1 MGSLSKRKNLL
12 DIVRKVRIP
21 HSKDKKVAKEIPDL
35 FKGCKKCKKI
45 IEIEDLKSNL
55 YVCPNCG
62 HHLKIL
68 GEDRFKYLFD
78 EGYENLKFNS
88 KHKDPISFPDYD
100 KLREEQRHKSGLEE
114 AISIAK
120 GTIKNIK
127 VVIAVLEQ
135 DYLMGS
141 LGTFVGEELTSM
153 FEYAMAE
160 KLPVIIFSS
169 SGGARMQEG
178 IFSLMQMAKTAAVIN
193 EFSKEGLLYISVL
206 TNPTMGGV
214 SASFAGLGDIIIAEP
229 KALIGFAGPRVIEQT
244 VRQKLPEGFQ
254 RAEKLEECGFI
265 DLICPRDRQREEIYK
280 ILKLHEKTG
289 ASYERI

>member
-21 HSKDKKVAKEIPDL
+21 HSKNKISKDIPDL
-35 FKGCKKCKKI
+35 FKACKKCKKAV
-45 IEIEDLKSNL
+45 EIEKLKENL

-62 HHLKIL
+62 EHMKIR
-68 GEDRFKYLFD
+68 GIERFNYLFED
-78 EGYENLKFNS
+78 DYTNLNFNS
-88 KHKDPISFPDYD
+88 KILDPISFLDYNE
-100 KLREEQRHKSGLEE
+100 LRDEQKKKTGLEE

-120 GTIKNIK
+120 GKIGDIET
-127 VVIAVLEQ
+127 VVAVLEQ

-141 LGTFVGEELTSM
+141 LGTYVGEEITSM
-153 FEYAMAE
+153 FEYAIEE

-193 EFSKEGLLYISVL
+193 EFSKHGLLYISIL
-206 TNPTMGGV
+206 THPTMGGV
-214 SASFAGLGDIIIAEP
+214 SASFAGLGDIIIGEP

-265 DLICPRDRQREEIYK
+265 DFICSRNKQREELYK
-280 ILKLHEKTG
+280 ILKLHQKTG
-289 ASYERI
+289 ARYECI

>member
-21 HSKDKKVAKEIPDL
+21 HSKDKKVAKEIPYL

-45 IEIEDLKSNL
+45 IEIESLKSHL

-78 EGYENLKFNS
+78 EGYKKLKFNS
-88 KHKDPISFPDYD
+88 KHKDPISFPGYD
-100 KLREEQRHKSGLEE
+100 KLREEQRNKSGLEE

-153 FEYAMAE
+153 FEYAMTE

-214 SASFAGLGDIIIAEP
+214 SASFAGLGDIIMAEP

-254 RAEKLEECGFI
+254 RSEKLEECGFI
-265 DLICPRDRQREEIYK
+265 DLICPRDRQREEFYK
-280 ILKLHEKTG
+280 LLKLHEKTG